1 MSPHSFFFYCYII
14 NIRVPGRG
22 LGFHRRD
29 SRGDWHLYRRPSAD
43 DRRGFPKPGRC
54 TKHNRHGVFPV
65 GINQSCGNPSF
76 QLSDI
81 LFFFYY
87 SGALSIFSV
96 FPHLCFF
103 LVPLH
108 CFRFFFPFSFCVD
121 PEGQSQ
127 KGEVCLRPKWSH
139 SCPMYSVLILHSL
152 YNLFLILNIVFV
164 FTIALYIKIIGSV
177 ADPEG
182 QL

>member
-1 MSPHSFFFYCYII
+1 MGGGGYII
-14 NIRVPGRG
+14 SLRVPGRA

-43 DRRGFPKPGRC
+43 DRRGFPKPSRC
-54 TKHNRHGVFPV
+54 IKHNRRGVFPV
-65 GINQSCGNPSF
+65 GINQSRGNPSF

-81 LFFFYY
+81 LFFLLFWC
-87 SGALSIFSV
+87 SLFSLFSQTSV
-96 FPHLCFF
+96 FFF
-103 LVPLH
+103 ALVPLH